1 MDDKWL
7 WLCLA
12 AVGAGVVNA
21 VAGGGTLLTFPA
33 LIFALGESAEASVIA
48 NATST
53 TALFPGSLAS
63 MWGYRRE
70 FRGTAHW
77 IRWLLWPSILGGLL
91 GSWLVVQ
98 LPAAWFKLLIP
109 WLILTATLLFLS
121 QPWIAKKTGI
131 GQRHAEPSPGV
142 VWGIVAFQFVVGIY
156 GGYFGAGIGILML
169 SALALMGVGDIH
181 KMNALKTLF
190 ASIMN
195 GLAVLIFLGTGKID
209 WRYAVPMIV
218 AASAGGF
225 LGASVARRLDKN
237 LVRNTVIGIGLVLS
251 VHYFLRI
258 YKVV

>member
-1 MDDKWL
+1 MDDQWF

-77 IRWLLWPSILGGLL
+77 VRWLMWPSIVGGLL

-98 LPAAWFKLLIP
+98 LPAEWFKLLIP
-109 WLILTATLLFLS
+109 WLILTATLLFLL
-121 QPWIAKKTGI
+121 QPWIARKTGI
-131 GQRHAEPSPGV
+131 GQRHAEPSRGV

-190 ASIMN
+190 ASVMN
-195 GLAVLIFLGTGKID
+195 GLAVLIFLGSGRID
-209 WRYAVPMIV
+209 WRYAIPMIV

-225 LGASVARRLDKN
+225 LGASVARRLNKT